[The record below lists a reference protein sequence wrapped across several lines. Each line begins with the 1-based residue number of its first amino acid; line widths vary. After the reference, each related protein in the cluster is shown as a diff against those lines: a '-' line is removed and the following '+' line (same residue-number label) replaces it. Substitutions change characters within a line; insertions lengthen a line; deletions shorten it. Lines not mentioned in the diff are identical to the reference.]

1 LRGGA
6 VTLADLRGHPFAVAF
21 WASWCPGC
29 HTEAPA
35 LERFATS
42 PSGRG
47 KVVAIDYSDPLMSH
61 VRAFLERYRWTFPVL
76 ADPNGVSGDA
86 YGVANLPTTVIVN
99 AQGRIVAR
107 ESGPQTV
114 ASLDRALS
122 AAG

>member
-1 LRGGA
+1 
-6 VTLADLRGHPFAVAF
+6 
-21 WASWCPGC
+21 
-29 HTEAPA
+29 
-35 LERFATS
+35 
-42 PSGRG
+42 
-47 KVVAIDYSDPLMSH
+47 MSH